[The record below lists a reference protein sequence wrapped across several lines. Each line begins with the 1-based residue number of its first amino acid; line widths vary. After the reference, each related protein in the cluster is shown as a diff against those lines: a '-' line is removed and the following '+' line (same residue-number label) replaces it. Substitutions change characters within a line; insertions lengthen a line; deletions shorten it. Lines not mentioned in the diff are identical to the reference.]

1 MRRNKCFLDTSAFIA
16 LNDAKD
22 QYHKESRKIAS
33 MIKNS
38 EWILSDSVITETY
51 TLLRYRSGFP
61 VALQFLETVM
71 TEEQFTIAEVTPSI
85 RKKTLQILINYS
97 DHKISYCDALSV
109 AIMKEQGIQRIF
121 AFDYHFETMGM
132 ELVRL

>member
-1 MRRNKCFLDTSAFIA
+1 MQRNKCFLDTSAFIA
-16 LNDAKD
+16 LNDVKD
-22 QYHKESRKIAS
+22 QYHKESREIAS

-38 EWILSDSVITETY
+38 EWVPSDSVVTETY

-61 VALQFLETVM
+61 VALQFLESVM
-71 TEEQFTIAEVTPSI
+71 AEDQFIIAEVTPSI
-85 RKKTLQILINYS
+85 RKNTLQILKNFS
-97 DHKISYCDALSV
+97 EPKISYCDALSV

-121 AFDYHFETMGM
+121 AFDYHFEMMEM